1 VGEALTGATAM
12 KVELQSEC
20 IAGIV
25 RADLV
30 SIRKNLRDDLKRRK
44 ADHGLAIFSTD
55 KDEDVAELKRHIAAL
70 DTVIRYYT

>member
-1 VGEALTGATAM
+1 M

-20 IAGIV
+20 ITAIV

-30 SIRKNLRDDLKRRK
+30 SVRKHLRTDLKRRK
-44 ADHGLAIFSTD
+44 ADPGLALFSND
-55 KDEDVAELKRHIAAL
+55 KDEDVAELKRHIAAF